1 MQNLVTDWKVMM
13 AIIFLVA
20 VGRYLFLAGT
30 AYLVCYKAGN
40 RKIYRYKIQPRPPK
54 IKQLKNEL
62 MYSISTICIF
72 SVVGFVVYLLYING
86 HTTLYTDINKYG
98 ILYFLFSLIMMIA
111 IHDMYFYFTH
121 RLLHTPWLL
130 KNVHV
135 VHHRS
140 VNPTPLAA
148 YCFHPAEAIL
158 ETFIVFPIVTF
169 LPVNLYAFL
178 FFTFFV
184 LLMNVIGHLGFEFI
198 SQRFR
203 SSKVGKLFTSS
214 THHNLHH
221 QKANKNYGYYFTWWD
236 LLFKTIHKDTFR

>member
-1 MQNLVTDWKVMM
+1 MQSIITNWKVMIG
-13 AIIFLVA
+13 IIFLVA

-30 AYLVCYKAGN
+30 AYLVCYKSGI
-40 RKIYRYKIQPRPPK
+40 RRIYRYKIQPRPPK

-62 MYSISTICIF
+62 LYSLSTICIF
-72 SVVGFVVYLLYING
+72 SIVGFIVYLLYING
-86 HTTLYTDINKYG
+86 HTTLYTGMTKYG
-98 ILYFLFSLIMMIA
+98 LLYFFFSLIMMIA

-121 RLLHTPWLL
+121 RLLHTPWLF

-148 YCFHPAEAIL
+148 YSFHPAEAIL
-158 ETFIVFPIVTF
+158 ETFIIFPIVTL

-203 SSKVGKLFTSS
+203 SSKIGKLLTSS

-221 QKANKNYGYYFTWWD
+221 QKTNKNYAYYFTWWD